1 MVSDSG
7 IATCVYANSGAI
19 AWQHRLNGAFSASPV
34 FADGRIYFQ
43 SEEGITTV
51 LMTGRNLRILSVN
64 ALDGPTLASMAVASG
79 SLFLRTATHLYRI
92 GASQIQ

>member
-1 MVSDSG
+1 VDAKSG
-7 IATCVYANSGAI
+7 EIL
-19 AWQHRLNGAFSASPV
+19 WQHRLNGAFSASPV

-51 LMTGRNLRILSVN
+51 VAPGRTLRILSVN

-79 SLFLRTATHLYRI
+79 SVFLRTATHLYRI
-92 GASQIQ
+92 GANQNLK